1 VRLPRIPSFCGGFAS
16 WPGVPVSDKGTRE
29 VGPYRHDLVGA
40 VFVSTI
46 IRESSAMEHSS
57 PYFETMAFPV
67 KGERAFLWQSSAG
80 YEREA
85 DRQHDLAVRWF
96 ARSLP
101 GRVCV
106 TDGTE

>member
-1 VRLPRIPSFCGGFAS
+1 M
-16 WPGVPVSDKGTRE
+16 SDKGTQEARQ
-29 VGPYRHDLVGA
+29 VGPYRHDVVGA
-40 VFVSTI
+40 VLVSTI
-46 IRESSAMEHSS
+46 LRESSAMEYRS

-67 KGERAFLWQSSAG
+67 EGKPAILWQSSAG

-96 ARSLP
+96 SRESRRSVTGSLP